1 MSILATINS
10 FLSAATQ
17 AMKAFPLWLAWRQ
30 GEQIEKLTDEIIEFK
45 GRSLPGERAKLDRL
59 QVRLANAREQY
70 EALLSIVN
78 SPEGGDKGSD
88 NPR

>member
-1 MSILATINS
+1 MNFLSIIGA

-70 EALLSIVN
+70 ETLLSVVN
-78 SPEGGDKGSD
+78 SSEGGNKGSD
-88 NPR
+88 DPR